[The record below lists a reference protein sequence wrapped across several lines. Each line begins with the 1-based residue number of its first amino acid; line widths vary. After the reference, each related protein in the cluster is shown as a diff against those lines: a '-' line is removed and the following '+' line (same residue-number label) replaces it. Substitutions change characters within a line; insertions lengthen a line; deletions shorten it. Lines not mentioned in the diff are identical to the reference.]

1 MAALINLIVGYVA
14 SFIGLIPPGLLNMT
28 AAKIG
33 VKQGIKPAVLF
44 SLGVSLV
51 VCVQC
56 YIGLVFARYLDGH
69 PEIIDLLQKVGLGIF
84 LALTVYFFL
93 LAKDSRREIPSGI
106 KRSKTNRFFYGVLLG
121 TLNLLPIPYWV
132 YVSITFSSFGWFSWD
147 TSLVGLAVFGAGL
160 GTFSMLIVYTYF
172 FHKRLP
178 VGKFS
183 FNVNYLL
190 GSITA
195 FVSVITMVRIWQQI

>member
-69 PEIIDLLQKVGLGIF
+69 PEIIDLLQKVGLE
-84 LALTVYFFL
+84 YFW
-93 LAKDSRREIPSGI
+93 R
-106 KRSKTNRFFYGVLLG
+106 
-121 TLNLLPIPYWV
+121 
-132 YVSITFSSFGWFSWD
+132 
-147 TSLVGLAVFGAGL
+147 
-160 GTFSMLIVYTYF
+160 
-172 FHKRLP
+172 
-178 VGKFS
+178 
-183 FNVNYLL
+183 
-190 GSITA
+190 
-195 FVSVITMVRIWQQI
+195 